1 MIKILQKTLSCHRRY
16 HKIANFQNRVFPW
29 NLLSSF
35 LLEQN
40 SLYTDITFCWNLEHI
55 LASFWRLI
63 FWWLKALCV
72 FFCLFYQVILGSYN
86 WLSYE
91 DVFVRAFNFGNGLQM
106 LGQKPKTN
114 IAIFC
119 ETRAEWM
126 VAAQACFMYNFQ
138 RTWASLPSR
147 SMDLVLWER
156 WYYLW

>member
-1 MIKILQKTLSCHRRY
+1 MKFGTHPGI
-16 HKIANFQNRVFPW
+16 
-29 NLLSSF
+29 
-35 LLEQN
+35 LLEIN
-40 SLYTDITFCWNLEHI
+40 TLMIES
-55 LASFWRLI
+55 S
-63 FWWLKALCV
+63 LCV
-72 FFCLFYQVILGSYN
+72 CFCLFYQVILGSYN

-156 WYYLW
+156 WCLLFMISISSWDKILMLIFTFVTT

>member
-63 FWWLKALCV
+63 FWG
-72 FFCLFYQVILGSYN
+72 FFVCFIRLFL
-86 WLSYE
+86 E
-91 DVFVRAFNFGNGLQM
+91 
-106 LGQKPKTN
+106 
-114 IAIFC
+114 AIIGFP
-119 ETRAEWM
+119 M
-126 VAAQACFMYNFQ
+126 KM
-138 RTWASLPSR
+138 S
-147 SMDLVLWER
+147 LWEPLILETAYR
-156 WYYLW
+156 CWVRSPRPTSPSSVRPGQSGWSLHRPASCIIFSVRGLPYLLEAWT